1 MIHVLY
7 VQSHMYS
14 HCAASPQQQRNRQ
27 AVTLPR
33 PPKRTHRVII
43 KVGLMVANLR
53 LEQPVKWAGSDC
65 TYCTSTFNVALVPRL
80 GRPRGGGRQPCRGV
94 CPPASIPLLL
104 YRTVT
109 IKVGLT
115 LYRGLDQRGSMFTE
129 IIQGRRTQ
137 QCRLGTGQPSL
148 PHGLYIAAPIMCSPQ

>member
-1 MIHVLY
+1 
-7 VQSHMYS
+7 MYS
-14 HCAASPQQQRNRQ
+14 HVHCKSSIATGQTSNYTPAASGADASSKGRSHDSELTVG
-27 AVTLPR
+27 AACKDGY
-33 PPKRTHRVII
+33 KRRYHRKLTVRT
-43 KVGLMVANLR
+43 VSASM
-53 LEQPVKWAGSDC
+53 
-65 TYCTSTFNVALVPRL
+65 YCTALVPRPR
-80 GRPRGGGRQPCRGV
+80 RPRGGGRQPCRGV